1 MYYVLTVYKYI
12 YIKLNEEFLE
22 IHFPLWGRDRW
33 HQGAPGKKR
42 EIYTIN
48 EEKSRKSKNRGN
60 FTQLM
65 KKKED
70 GHKRE
75 VQAFCINF
83 VFTC

>member
-42 EIYTIN
+42 EFYTIN

-60 FTQLM
+60 
-65 KKKED
+65 
-70 GHKRE
+70 
-75 VQAFCINF
+75 
-83 VFTC
+83 